1 MSPVIESGVKFGLFP
16 TNGDHVGVAKPEGLE
31 YHLTVITPGAV
42 GELLSL
48 I

>member
-16 TNGDHVGVAKPEGLE
+16 PTGDHVGVANPEGLE
-31 YHLTVITPGAV
+31 YHLMVINPGAV
-42 GELLSL
+42 GELISL